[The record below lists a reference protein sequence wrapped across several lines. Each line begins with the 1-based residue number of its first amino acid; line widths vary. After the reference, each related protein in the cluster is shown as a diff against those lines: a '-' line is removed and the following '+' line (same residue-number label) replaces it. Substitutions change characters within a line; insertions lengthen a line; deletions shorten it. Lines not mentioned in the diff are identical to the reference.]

1 MDKMKNSGM
10 SETMQTLTRKSACVM
25 LSLLLLLSAV
35 LPVKAAAETASAKV
49 VRVGS
54 FEDTFNYVNE
64 KGARKGYGYELLET
78 LSGYTGWQFE
88 YVTCDWSDCFEK
100 LKNGE
105 VDIIGGISYTED
117 RTQEMLFSDESM
129 GVEKYYLY
137 ADLSRADISASD
149 FKTLNGKKIG
159 VLMGTEPEVMLA
171 EWEEKY
177 GLKTE
182 HVNISNNEDVK
193 QKLANHEIDCFVSL
207 EESFWAERGISTIT
221 RVGESGIYYA
231 INKNRPDIKEELDDA
246 MRALDEA
253 VPFYTAD
260 LYKRYFSM
268 DYTPI
273 LTGEEKAWLR
283 KHGAIRMGFLASDSG
298 VSTYD
303 PATGEFTGVIT
314 DYIQFAADCLG
325 NQELEFQ
332 LVGYDSKEAEL
343 DALKSGEIDMIFHC
357 DQNPNLAEEYHFACT
372 NTTWTSN
379 LMAVTN
385 KQHFNENNVNRI
397 VVPQNKLSLKK
408 YLAFYYPQWEIVDCD
423 TQEDAARLVKDGQAD
438 CFVTGISSENKYSKK
453 YSFYS
458 VPLVNPVR
466 SCFAVNSGNRS
477 LLSILNKTIKAMPVN
492 MLAGALAMYK
502 SSARKVTLSDF
513 IRDNFFKVML
523 ISSIAVAVVLLTI
536 LMLLQ
541 KARKAEAAA
550 RKAASDTQ
558 ELNAKLQV
566 AVEKAESANRAKSTF
581 LSNMSHD
588 IRTPMNAII
597 GFTTLALSNIDDTD
611 RVKDYLGKTLASS
624 NHLLSLIND
633 VLDMS
638 RIESGK
644 IHLEEVEV
652 NLSDVLH
659 DLKTIVSGQIY
670 AKQLELYMDAMDVTD
685 EDVYCD
691 KTRLNQILLNLLSNA
706 IKFTPAGG
714 TVSVR
719 VRQLAGKVRGCGQY
733 EFRIKDNGIGMSQEF
748 AQKIFE
754 PFERERTSTV
764 SRIQGTGLGMAI
776 TKNIVDMMGG
786 TIEVQTA
793 QGKGTEFTVCVPMRA
808 QTEQRPVEKITELE
822 GLKALVVDDDFNTCD
837 SVTKMLVKVG
847 MRAEWTLSG
856 KEAVL
861 RARQSIEMSD
871 VYHAYI
877 IDWRLPDMNGIEVT
891 RQIRSLHDDTPIII
905 LTAYDWSDIEVE
917 AKAAGVTAFCAKP
930 MFMSD
935 LRETLMSALG
945 QKPADAVQ
953 RLLPEK
959 NADFK
964 GKHIL
969 LVEDNELN
977 REIAQEILREYGFLV
992 DSAENGAVAVEK
1004 VSTTAP
1010 GSYDLVLMDVQM
1022 PIMDG
1027 YTATRKIRARRP
1039 KPLKSLRRHHG
1050 AGGRLGTQRRRVGH
1064 HPPLQT
1070 LRKAQLQPC
1079 GGRRQPHE
1087 AHEHCHEAAV
1097 LSAVPAGLY

>member
-105 VDIIGGISYTED
+105 IDIIGGISYTED
-117 RTQEMLFSDESM
+117 RTQEMLFSDEPM

-149 FKTLNGKKIG
+149 FKTLNGQKIG
-159 VLMGTEPEVMLA
+159 VLMGTEPEVMLT

-177 GLKTE
+177 VLETE

-246 MRALDEA
+246 MRALNEA
-253 VPFYTAD
+253 APFYTAD

-397 VVPQNKLSLKK
+397 AVPQNKLSLKK

-513 IRDNFFKVML
+513 IKDNFFKVML

-566 AVEKAESANRAKSTF
+566 AVEKAETANRAKSTF

-670 AKQLELYMDAMDVTD
+670 AKQLELYMDVMDVTD

-719 VRQLAGKVRGCGQY
+719 VRQLAGKVHGCGQY

-953 RLLPEK
+953 GLLPEK

-1004 VSTTAP
+1004 VSTAAP

-1027 YTATRKIRARRP
+1027 YTATRKIRALDDPARAKLPILAMTANAFDEDRRNALESGMNGFLS
-1039 KPLKSLRRHHG
+1039 KPIVIDDLV
-1050 AGGRLGTQRRRVGH
+1050 QE
-1064 HPPLQT
+1064 
-1070 LRKAQLQPC
+1070 LRKIL
-1079 GGRRQPHE
+1079 
-1087 AHEHCHEAAV
+1087 
-1097 LSAVPAGLY
+1097 

>member
-105 VDIIGGISYTED
+105 IDIIGGISYTED
-117 RTQEMLFSDESM
+117 RTQEMLFSDEPM

-149 FKTLNGKKIG
+149 FKTLNGQKIG

-246 MRALDEA
+246 MRALNEA
-253 VPFYTAD
+253 APFYTAD

-298 VSTYD
+298 VSTFD

-397 VVPQNKLSLKK
+397 AVPQNKLSLKK

-513 IRDNFFKVML
+513 IKDNFFKVML

-566 AVEKAESANRAKSTF
+566 AVEKAETANRAKSTF

-638 RIESGK
+638 RIESRK

-670 AKQLELYMDAMDVTD
+670 AKQLELYMDVMDVTD

-719 VRQLAGKVRGCGQY
+719 VRQLAGKVHGCGQY

-764 SRIQGTGLGMAI
+764 SGIQGTGLGMAI

-917 AKAAGVTAFCAKP
+917 AKAAGVTAFCSKP

-977 REIAQEILREYGFLV
+977 REIAQEILQEYGFLV
-992 DSAENGAVAVEK
+992 DTAENGAVAVEK
-1004 VSTTAP
+1004 VSTAAP

-1027 YTATRKIRARRP
+1027 YTATRKIRALDDPARAKLPILAMTANAFDEDRRNALESGMNGFLS
-1039 KPLKSLRRHHG
+1039 KPIVIGDLVQELHKIL
-1050 AGGRLGTQRRRVGH
+1050 
-1064 HPPLQT
+1064 
-1070 LRKAQLQPC
+1070 
-1079 GGRRQPHE
+1079 
-1087 AHEHCHEAAV
+1087 
-1097 LSAVPAGLY
+1097 

>member
-1 MDKMKNSGM
+1 LDKMKNSGM

-105 VDIIGGISYTED
+105 IDIIGGISYTED
-117 RTQEMLFSDESM
+117 RTQEMLFSDEPM

-149 FKTLNGKKIG
+149 FKTLNGQKIG

-298 VSTYD
+298 VSTFD

-397 VVPQNKLSLKK
+397 AVPQNKLSLKK

-513 IRDNFFKVML
+513 IKDNFFKVML

-611 RVKDYLGKTLASS
+611 RVKDYLAKTLASS

-670 AKQLELYMDAMDVTD
+670 AKQLELYMDVMDVTD

-719 VRQLAGKVRGCGQY
+719 VRQLAGKVHGCGQY

-917 AKAAGVTAFCAKP
+917 AKAAGVTAFCSKP

-977 REIAQEILREYGFLV
+977 REIAQEILQEYGFLV
-992 DSAENGAVAVEK
+992 DTAENGAVAVEK
-1004 VSTTAP
+1004 VSTAAP

-1027 YTATRKIRARRP
+1027 YTATRKIRALDDPARAKLPIIAMTANAFDEDRRNALESGMNGFLS
-1039 KPLKSLRRHHG
+1039 KPIVIDDLV
-1050 AGGRLGTQRRRVGH
+1050 QE
-1064 HPPLQT
+1064 
-1070 LRKAQLQPC
+1070 LRKIL
-1079 GGRRQPHE
+1079 
-1087 AHEHCHEAAV
+1087 
-1097 LSAVPAGLY
+1097 

>member
-1 MDKMKNSGM
+1 MGKMKNFGT
-10 SETMQTLTRKSACVM
+10 SETMQTLMRKSACVM

-35 LPVKAAAETASAKV
+35 LPVKAAAETAPVKV

-64 KGARKGYGYELLET
+64 KGARKGYGYELLQT

-88 YVTCDWSDCFEK
+88 HVTCDWSDCFEK
-100 LKNGE
+100 LENGE
-105 VDIIGGISYTED
+105 IDIMGGISYTED
-117 RTQEMLFSDESM
+117 RAEEMLFSDEPM
-129 GVEKYYLY
+129 GEEKYYLY

-149 FKTLNGKKIG
+149 YKTLNGKKIG
-159 VLMGTEPEVMLA
+159 VLMGTEPEVMLT

-231 INKNRPDIKEELDDA
+231 LNKDCPDLKEELDDA

-273 LTGEEKAWLR
+273 LTGEEKAWL
-283 KHGAIRMGFLASDSG
+283 KEHGAIKMGFLTSDSG
-298 VSTYD
+298 VSTFD

-343 DALKSGEIDMIFHC
+343 NALKSGEIDMIFHF
-357 DQNPNLAEEYHFACT
+357 DQSPNLAEEYHFACT

-397 VVPQNKLSLKK
+397 AVPQNKLSLKK

-423 TQEDAARLVKDGQAD
+423 TQEDAAKLVKDGQAD

-458 VPLVNPVR
+458 VPLLNPVK

-513 IRDNFFKVML
+513 IKDNFFMALLV
-523 ISSIAVAVVLLTI
+523 SSIAVAVILLTI
-536 LMLLQ
+536 LKLLR
-541 KARKAEAAA
+541 KARKAEVAA

-566 AVEKAESANRAKSTF
+566 AVENAESANHAKSTF
-581 LSNMSHD
+581 LFNMSHD

-597 GFTTLALSNIDDTD
+597 GYAD
-611 RVKDYLGKTLASS
+611 LASR
-624 NHLLSLIND
+624 HLDDPAKLKNYMENIQVCGQNLLMLLNN
-633 VLDMS
+633 VLDLA
-638 RIESGK
+638 RIENDKTEMEYS
-644 IHLEEVEV
+644 V
-652 NLSDVLH
+652 SDV
-659 DLKTIVSGQIY
+659 DKDFRNCVAMFRNQADSKGQTLMVTTQLPYPYVY
-670 AKQLELYMDAMDVTD
+670 ADIPHLTEICT
-685 EDVYCD
+685 
-691 KTRLNQILLNLLSNA
+691 NLVSNA
-706 IKFTPAGG
+706 VKYTGAGG
-714 TVSVR
+714 TIRCNVTQKPGEKEGWCDTV
-719 VRQLAGKVRGCGQY
+719 VTVA
-733 EFRIKDNGIGMSQEF
+733 DNGIGMSQEF
-748 AQKIFE
+748 QKHIFE

-764 SRIQGTGLGMAI
+764 SKVEGSGIGMGIVKKLVGLMSGTVEVESRIGVGSTFTVTIPCRIASEDETQAKRETNPSDQKCLCGTRILLTEDNDLNAEIATELLQEEGCTVDRAKDGVEC
-776 TKNIVDMMGG
+776 VDMLEKAANG
-786 TIEVQTA
+786 TYQLILMDIQ
-793 QGKGTEFTVCVPMRA
+793 M
-808 QTEQRPVEKITELE
+808 PV
-822 GLKALVVDDDFNTCD
+822 
-837 SVTKMLVKVG
+837 
-847 MRAEWTLSG
+847 
-856 KEAVL
+856 
-861 RARQSIEMSD
+861 
-871 VYHAYI
+871 
-877 IDWRLPDMNGIEVT
+877 MNG
-891 RQIRSLHDDTPIII
+891 
-905 LTAYDWSDIEVE
+905 YD
-917 AKAAGVTAFCAKP
+917 AA
-930 MFMSD
+930 
-935 LRETLMSALG
+935 
-945 QKPADAVQ
+945 
-953 RLLPEK
+953 
-959 NADFK
+959 
-964 GKHIL
+964 
-969 LVEDNELN
+969 
-977 REIAQEILREYGFLV
+977 
-992 DSAENGAVAVEK
+992 
-1004 VSTTAP
+1004 
-1010 GSYDLVLMDVQM
+1010 
-1022 PIMDG
+1022 
-1027 YTATRKIRARRP
+1027 RKIRGLDDPQKANIPIIAMTANAFTEDRQVALDAGINDHIA
-1039 KPLKSLRRHHG
+1039 KPINMNVL
-1050 AGGRLGTQRRRVGH
+1050 V
-1064 HPPLQT
+1064 PT
-1070 LRKAQLQPC
+1070 LRKYL
-1079 GGRRQPHE
+1079 
-1087 AHEHCHEAAV
+1087 
-1097 LSAVPAGLY
+1097 

>member
-78 LSGYTGWQFE
+78 LSCYTGWQFE

-105 VDIIGGISYTED
+105 IDIIGGISYTED
-117 RTQEMLFSDESM
+117 RTQEMLFSDEPM

-298 VSTYD
+298 VSTFD

-325 NQELEFQ
+325 NQKLEFQ

-397 VVPQNKLSLKK
+397 AVPQNELSLKK

-513 IRDNFFKVML
+513 IKDNFFKVML

-917 AKAAGVTAFCAKP
+917 AKAAGVTAFCSKP

-945 QKPADAVQ
+945 QKSADAVQ
-953 RLLPEK
+953 GLLPEK

-969 LVEDNELN
+969 LVEDNALN

-1004 VSTTAP
+1004 VSNAAP

-1027 YTATRKIRARRP
+1027 YTATRKIRALDDPARAKLPILAMTANAFDEDRRNALESGMNGFLS
-1039 KPLKSLRRHHG
+1039 KPIVIDDLV
-1050 AGGRLGTQRRRVGH
+1050 QE
-1064 HPPLQT
+1064 
-1070 LRKAQLQPC
+1070 LRKIL
-1079 GGRRQPHE
+1079 
-1087 AHEHCHEAAV
+1087 
-1097 LSAVPAGLY
+1097 

>member
-1 MDKMKNSGM
+1 
-10 SETMQTLTRKSACVM
+10 MQTLTRKSACVM
-25 LSLLLLLSAV
+25 LSLRLLLSAV

-105 VDIIGGISYTED
+105 IDIIGGISYTED
-117 RTQEMLFSDESM
+117 RTQEMLFSDEPM

-149 FKTLNGKKIG
+149 FKTLNGQKSG
-159 VLMGTEPEVMLA
+159 VLMGTEPEVMLT

-177 GLKTE
+177 VLETE

-246 MRALDEA
+246 MRALNEA
-253 VPFYTAD
+253 APFYTAD

-397 VVPQNKLSLKK
+397 AVPQNKLSLKK

-513 IRDNFFKVML
+513 IKDNFFKVML

-670 AKQLELYMDAMDVTD
+670 AKQLELYMDVMDVTD

-871 VYHAYI
+871 AYHAYI

-917 AKAAGVTAFCAKP
+917 AKAAGVTAFCSKP

-977 REIAQEILREYGFLV
+977 REIAQEILQEYGFLV
-992 DSAENGAVAVEK
+992 DTAENGAVAVEK
-1004 VSTTAP
+1004 VSTAAP

-1027 YTATRKIRARRP
+1027 YTATRKIRALDDPARAKLPILAMTANAFDEDRRNALESGMNGFLS
-1039 KPLKSLRRHHG
+1039 KPIVIGDLVQELHKIL
-1050 AGGRLGTQRRRVGH
+1050 
-1064 HPPLQT
+1064 
-1070 LRKAQLQPC
+1070 
-1079 GGRRQPHE
+1079 
-1087 AHEHCHEAAV
+1087 
-1097 LSAVPAGLY
+1097 

>member
-78 LSGYTGWQFE
+78 LSGYAGWQFE

-105 VDIIGGISYTED
+105 IDIIGGISYTED
-117 RTQEMLFSDESM
+117 RTQEMLFSDEPM

-298 VSTYD
+298 VSTFD

-397 VVPQNKLSLKK
+397 AVPQNKLSLKK

-513 IRDNFFKVML
+513 IKDNFFKVML

-719 VRQLAGKVRGCGQY
+719 VRQLAGQVRGCGQY
-733 EFRIKDNGIGMSQEF
+733 EFRIKDNGIGMSPEF
-748 AQKIFE
+748 AKKIFE

-793 QGKGTEFTVCVPMRA
+793 QGKGSEFIIRVPLRVQA
-808 QTEQRPVEKITELE
+808 EHRPVEKIAELE

-891 RQIRSLHDDTPIII
+891 RQIRSLNDDTPIII

-917 AKAAGVTAFCAKP
+917 AKAAGVTAFCSKP

-945 QKPADAVQ
+945 QKLTDASQ
-953 RLLPEK
+953 ELLPEK

-964 GKHIL
+964 DRHIL

-977 REIAQEILREYGFLV
+977 REIAQEILREYGFRV
-992 DSAENGAVAVEK
+992 DTAENGEVAVEK
-1004 VSTTAP
+1004 VSTAAP

-1022 PIMDG
+1022 PVMDG
-1027 YTATRKIRARRP
+1027 YTATRKIRALDDPARAKLPILAMTANAFDEDRRNALESGMNGFLS
-1039 KPLKSLRRHHG
+1039 KPIVIGDLVQELHKIL
-1050 AGGRLGTQRRRVGH
+1050 
-1064 HPPLQT
+1064 
-1070 LRKAQLQPC
+1070 
-1079 GGRRQPHE
+1079 
-1087 AHEHCHEAAV
+1087 
-1097 LSAVPAGLY
+1097 

>member
-105 VDIIGGISYTED
+105 IDIIGGISYTED
-117 RTQEMLFSDESM
+117 RTKEMLFSDEPM

-298 VSTYD
+298 VSTFD

-397 VVPQNKLSLKK
+397 AVPQNKLSLKK

-513 IRDNFFKVML
+513 IKDNFFKVML

-597 GFTTLALSNIDDTD
+597 GFTTLALSNIDDTE

-670 AKQLELYMDAMDVTD
+670 AKQLELYMDVMDVTD

-719 VRQLAGKVRGCGQY
+719 VRQLAGKVHGCGQY

-953 RLLPEK
+953 GLLPEK

-1004 VSTTAP
+1004 VSTAAP

-1027 YTATRKIRARRP
+1027 YTATRKIRALDDPARAKLPILAMTANAFDEDRRNALESGMNGFLS
-1039 KPLKSLRRHHG
+1039 KPIVIDDLMQELHKIL
-1050 AGGRLGTQRRRVGH
+1050 
-1064 HPPLQT
+1064 
-1070 LRKAQLQPC
+1070 
-1079 GGRRQPHE
+1079 
-1087 AHEHCHEAAV
+1087 
-1097 LSAVPAGLY
+1097 

>member
-78 LSGYTGWQFE
+78 LSGYAGWQFE

-105 VDIIGGISYTED
+105 IDIIGGISYTED
-117 RTQEMLFSDESM
+117 RTQEMLFSDEPM

-149 FKTLNGKKIG
+149 FKTLNGNKIG

-298 VSTYD
+298 VSTFD

-397 VVPQNKLSLKK
+397 AVPQNKLSLKK

-513 IRDNFFKVML
+513 IKDNFFKVML

-764 SRIQGTGLGMAI
+764 SGIQGTGLGMAI

-1004 VSTTAP
+1004 VSTAAP

-1027 YTATRKIRARRP
+1027 YTATRKIRALDDPARAKLPILAMTANAFDEDRRNALESGMNGFLS
-1039 KPLKSLRRHHG
+1039 KPIVIDDLV
-1050 AGGRLGTQRRRVGH
+1050 QE
-1064 HPPLQT
+1064 
-1070 LRKAQLQPC
+1070 LRKIL
-1079 GGRRQPHE
+1079 
-1087 AHEHCHEAAV
+1087 
-1097 LSAVPAGLY
+1097 

>member
-1 MDKMKNSGM
+1 MKNSGM

-105 VDIIGGISYTED
+105 IDIIGGISYTED
-117 RTQEMLFSDESM
+117 RTQEMLFSDEPM

-298 VSTYD
+298 VSTFD

-397 VVPQNKLSLKK
+397 AVPQNKLSLKK

-513 IRDNFFKVML
+513 IKDNFFKVML

-764 SRIQGTGLGMAI
+764 SGIQGTGLGMAI

-1004 VSTTAP
+1004 VSTAAP

-1027 YTATRKIRARRP
+1027 YTATRKIRALDDPARAKLPILAMTANAFDEDRRNALESGMNGFLS
-1039 KPLKSLRRHHG
+1039 KPIVIDDLV
-1050 AGGRLGTQRRRVGH
+1050 QE
-1064 HPPLQT
+1064 
-1070 LRKAQLQPC
+1070 LRKIL
-1079 GGRRQPHE
+1079 
-1087 AHEHCHEAAV
+1087 
-1097 LSAVPAGLY
+1097 

>member
-105 VDIIGGISYTED
+105 IDIIGGISYTED
-117 RTQEMLFSDESM
+117 RTQEMLFSDEPM

-137 ADLSRADISASD
+137 ADLARADISASD

-159 VLMGTEPEVMLA
+159 VLMGTEPEVMLT

-397 VVPQNKLSLKK
+397 AVPQNKLSLKK

-423 TQEDAARLVKDGQAD
+423 TQEDAAKLVKDGQAD

-513 IRDNFFKVML
+513 IKDNFFKVML

-597 GFTTLALSNIDDTD
+597 GFTTLALSNIDDKD
-611 RVKDYLGKTLASS
+611 RVKDYLAKTLASS

-670 AKQLELYMDAMDVTD
+670 AKQLELYMDATDVTD

-719 VRQLAGKVRGCGQY
+719 VRQLAGKVHGCGQY

-917 AKAAGVTAFCAKP
+917 AKAAGVTAFCSKP

-953 RLLPEK
+953 GLLPEK

-1004 VSTTAP
+1004 VSTAAS

-1027 YTATRKIRARRP
+1027 YTATRKIRALDDPARAKLPILAMTANAFDEDRRNALESGMNGFLS
-1039 KPLKSLRRHHG
+1039 KPIVIDDLMQELHKIL
-1050 AGGRLGTQRRRVGH
+1050 
-1064 HPPLQT
+1064 
-1070 LRKAQLQPC
+1070 
-1079 GGRRQPHE
+1079 
-1087 AHEHCHEAAV
+1087 
-1097 LSAVPAGLY
+1097 